1 MNAIGRAFQP
11 TGATVNE
18 AVTGSAET
26 VSIAARLPDVDG
38 AVRIANI
45 GTVTI
50 FITLDGTTAA
60 VATGI
65 PILANTVE
73 CFSMPQGKVAIKH
86 IASGAGSTIYVTP
99 GRGV

>member
-1 MNAIGRAFQP
+1 MNAIGRTFQS
-11 TGATVNE
+11 TGVTVNE

-26 VSIAARLPDVDG
+26 VSIAAALGDRDG

-50 FITLDGTTAA
+50 FITLDGTTP
-60 VATGI
+60 TTSNGI
-65 PILANTVE
+65 PMIANTVE
-73 CFSMPQGKVAIKH
+73 CFSMPQGKTAVKH